1 MKLWLGH
8 LCDQLV
14 NSLDSYPTVRSPGM
28 LYALEYARIL
38 VRLAIV
44 MVNPSKQE
52 YESADPAHRDIPLQ
66 YKGLVKVI
74 ESMVLG
80 FLCPLDYGES
90 LERLHKDSVVDKFS
104 ESCIFP
110 KLEVQS
116 HKVERFSVHTSLEV
130 L

>member
-1 MKLWLGH
+1 M
-8 LCDQLV
+8 
-14 NSLDSYPTVRSPGM
+14 
-28 LYALEYARIL
+28 
-38 VRLAIV
+38 

-52 YESADPAHRDIPLQ
+52 YESAHPAHRDIPLQ
-66 YKGLVKVI
+66 YEGLVKVI
-74 ESMVLG
+74 EGIVPG

-90 LERLHKDSVVDKFS
+90 LERLHEDLVVDKFS

-116 HKVERFSVHTSLEV
+116 HKVERFSLHTRLEN